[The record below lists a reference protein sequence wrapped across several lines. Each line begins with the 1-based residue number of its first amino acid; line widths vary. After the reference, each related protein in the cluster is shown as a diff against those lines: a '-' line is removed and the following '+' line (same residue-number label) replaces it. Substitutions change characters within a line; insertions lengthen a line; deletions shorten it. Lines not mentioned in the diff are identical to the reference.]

1 MLVAFTLTG
10 KVKLISDAEETTKAN
25 SRLQLIV
32 QLHAC
37 NHGRAAGDSVH
48 IATFLLAPFSI
59 YHKSKR

>member
-1 MLVAFTLTG
+1 MLVAFTLTR
-10 KVKLISDAEETTKAN
+10 KVKLISDAEETTK
-25 SRLQLIV
+25 LQLIV